1 MINSSFYFIK
11 NLMIGFSSLPK
22 QLKAIIFYII
32 DIIIYF
38 FSTYIIY
45 LYYYKSFLE
54 TKLSEY
60 LFLPNISFIS
70 IVLFILYL
78 IFIKLFR
85 VNEILFRSGGLINLY
100 NLIKA
105 NLAYALTVTLITF
118 IFGIFDIYLIL
129 HFISLSLF
137 SILLRIFTFLGI
149 NYLRNFSN
157 EAASNIL
164 IYGAGEAGTKIYNFL
179 IQQNKKPAAY
189 IDDDIRKQYLS
200 INNIKVYSKNDLA
213 KLIKKYFI
221 REILIAIPS
230 LNILERKKMIELVS
244 SHNLKISIMPQV
256 QDLLDHKNFQN
267 INMEFQL
274 SDLVS
279 RNILYDSQEIKN
291 KLNNKSVLITGAGGS
306 IGSEL
311 CKQIFFYNCKKII
324 LIDMSEYN
332 LFRIVNLIHK
342 LKIEKKINTEIVS
355 CLTNLC
361 DKNNLENLI
370 NLHNPE
376 IIFHAA
382 AYKHV
387 KLVEDN
393 IMESYYNNVIGSK
406 NLIDICYKNS
416 NISNFI
422 LVSTDKAVRPSN
434 FMGKTKRIIEIYLS
448 NVAKQN
454 TKIKYAVVRFG
465 NVFRSSGSI
474 VPIFSEQIKSGG
486 PITVTAKEVER
497 YFMSI
502 NEAVGLIL
510 ESGLTLKPNNIFVLN
525 MGKPIKIYDLACKM
539 ISYYGLTIKN
549 EINPKG
555 DIEIIFTGLSKG
567 EKMYEELSYTSD
579 LKETKNK
586 DIFFVIENNISND
599 LNKTILEFDNLYFS
613 NKKQKLLSKIDDFL
627 MIID

>member
-1 MINSSFYFIK
+1 
-11 NLMIGFSSLPK
+11 MIGFSSLPK

>member
-1 MINSSFYFIK
+1 
-11 NLMIGFSSLPK
+11 
-22 QLKAIIFYII
+22 
-32 DIIIYF
+32 
-38 FSTYIIY
+38 
-45 LYYYKSFLE
+45 
-54 TKLSEY
+54 
-60 LFLPNISFIS
+60 
-70 IVLFILYL
+70 
-78 IFIKLFR
+78 
-85 VNEILFRSGGLINLY
+85 
-100 NLIKA
+100 
-105 NLAYALTVTLITF
+105 
-118 IFGIFDIYLIL
+118 
-129 HFISLSLF
+129 
-137 SILLRIFTFLGI
+137 
-149 NYLRNFSN
+149 
-157 EAASNIL
+157 
-164 IYGAGEAGTKIYNFL
+164 
-179 IQQNKKPAAY
+179 
-189 IDDDIRKQYLS
+189 
-200 INNIKVYSKNDLA
+200 
-213 KLIKKYFI
+213 
-221 REILIAIPS
+221 
-230 LNILERKKMIELVS
+230 MIELVS

-291 KLNNKSVLITGAGGS
+291 KLDNKSVLITGAGGS

-448 NVAKQN
+448 NIAKQN

-549 EINPKG
+549 EINPNG

-567 EKMYEELSYTSD
+567 EKMHEELSYTSD